1 MFRIDTHQHLWDP
14 AQFAYA
20 WLPKFPALNRRYG
33 IEEYLEAA
41 RGLGIERTVYV
52 ETDVDEP
59 FMLDEAKSILAFAE
73 DASNPLAGVVVA
85 CRPENA
91 DFPDYVE
98 RLAGHPMLKGL
109 RRILHVVPDEIGE
122 RPIFAENLRR
132 LADYGLSFD
141 LCFLARQL
149 PIAIRLVKS
158 CPRVSFILDHCGN
171 PRVKEKE
178 IEPWRTHV
186 RELTSYP
193 NIVCKISG
201 LVTNAEPHRWT
212 SDDLRPF
219 VEILIEFF
227 GWERV
232 MFGSDWPVMTLHS
245 TFARWVEAL
254 DEIVSGATE
263 AQRDALYRTN
273 AERVY
278 RLK

>member
-1 MFRIDTHQHLWDP
+1 VFRIDAHQHLWDP
-14 AQFAYA
+14 AQFGYA
-20 WLPKFPALNRRYG
+20 WLPKFPTLNRRHG
-33 IEEYLEAA
+33 IEDYLEAA
-41 RGLGIERTVYV
+41 RGLAIERTVYL

-59 FMLDEAKSILAFAE
+59 FMLDEARHILAFAE
-73 DASNPLAGVVVA
+73 DASNPLAGVVAA

-91 DFPDYVE
+91 DFPEYVE
-98 RLAGHPMLKGL
+98 KIAGHPKLKGL

-132 LADYGLSFD
+132 LPDYGLSFD

-171 PRVKEKE
+171 PRVKERE
-178 IEPWRTHV
+178 IEPWRGYV
-186 RELTSYP
+186 RELASYP

-212 SDDLRPF
+212 TDDLRPF
-219 VEILIEFF
+219 VETLIECF

-245 TFARWVEAL
+245 TLGRWVEAL
-254 DEIVSGATE
+254 DEIVSGATG
-263 AQRDALYRTN
+263 AQREALYRKN